1 VNLVVQRYIMSRAP
15 QEWKVGI
22 GGIRRVLYPLSAL
35 VFVMLGR
42 VVLQHWQHTA
52 LLKLMFF
59 LLLAM
64 AAIRLSVYALRFV
77 FSPSAWLKTA
87 ENGIVTMV
95 SIFLVL
101 HFAGVLPE
109 IVQAL
114 DDLSITV
121 GKSRISVLLGIQAL
135 LVALVTVVV
144 ALWVS
149 RILENR
155 LMRAEHLDKNLRVVL
170 TKLLRVFLVLFGV
183 LLALSSLGFDIT
195 LLSVFGGALGVGL
208 GLGLQKIASNY
219 VSGFILL
226 LDDSLHMG
234 DVITVENHYGIVSQM
249 RSRYMVL
256 EKLDGTEV
264 VIPNE
269 TLITGSYISHTY
281 SERKTRVMLT
291 LQVSYESPLEEAIQ
305 LICQAAAAQPR
316 VVDDPEAEVAI
327 MGFGD
332 NGIDLRLSFW
342 IADPEEGS
350 VSLKSAIYLEIWRR
364 FKQHGVVIPYPQ
376 RDVRIV
382 SGGE

>member
-1 VNLVVQRYIMSRAP
+1 MSRAP

>member
-1 VNLVVQRYIMSRAP
+1 M
-15 QEWKVGI
+15 
-22 GGIRRVLYPLSAL
+22 
-35 VFVMLGR
+35 
-42 VVLQHWQHTA
+42 
-52 LLKLMFF
+52 
-59 LLLAM
+59 
-64 AAIRLSVYALRFV
+64 
-77 FSPSAWLKTA
+77 
-87 ENGIVTMV
+87 
-95 SIFLVL
+95 
-101 HFAGVLPE
+101 
-109 IVQAL
+109 
-114 DDLSITV
+114 
-121 GKSRISVLLGIQAL
+121 
-135 LVALVTVVV
+135 
-144 ALWVS
+144 
-149 RILENR
+149 
-155 LMRAEHLDKNLRVVL
+155 
-170 TKLLRVFLVLFGV
+170 
-183 LLALSSLGFDIT
+183 
-195 LLSVFGGALGVGL
+195 FGGALGVGL